1 MNIVTLTYG
10 GRTVVRPDTT
20 WEKDNE
26 DLFVPEF
33 VDCLTFTP
41 VVFARISKPG
51 RSIGRSFVHRYFE
64 KVGCGILLYPEDFI
78 SGGAPEGFA
87 QACCLDHTS
96 FLPGELAGKDAVWGG
111 DFVASA
117 DGREFFR
124 SPLPP
129 LSVIEDGISEV
140 SRFCYLRIGDL
151 VAVEIAGRMELCR
164 RDSGSL
170 CHIVAGNAGNAPVLD
185 FNIHF

>member
-26 DLFVPEF
+26 DFFVPEF
-33 VDCLTFTP
+33 VDCLTFAP
-41 VVFARISKPG
+41 VVFARIVKPG

-64 KVGCGILLYPEDFI
+64 KFGCGLLLYPEDFI
-78 SGGAPEGFA
+78 AAGVPEGFA

-96 FLPGELAGKDAVWGG
+96 FLPGELTGKDAVSEG
-111 DFVASA
+111 DFVVSA
-117 DGREFFR
+117 NGREVFR
-124 SPLPP
+124 SHTSGF
-129 LSVIEDGISEV
+129 SVLEDGIPEV

-151 VAVEIAGRMELCR
+151 VAVELSGRRVLCH
-164 RDSGSL
+164 RDSGNL
-170 CHIVAGNAGNAPVLD
+170 FHIEAGTEEDEPALD
-185 FNIHF
+185 FSIHF

>member
-10 GRTVVRPDTT
+10 GKTVVRPDTT

-41 VVFARISKPG
+41 VVFAKVSKPG
-51 RSIGRSFVHRYFE
+51 RSIGRSFVTRYFE

-96 FLPGELAGKDAVWGG
+96 FLPGEMSDRTAVPGG
-111 DFVASA
+111 DFLVSA
-117 DGREFFR
+117 DTREVFR
-124 SPLPP
+124 SPLPA